1 MSTEKVYF
9 LLLEF
14 SLIQT
19 LIVHIRLDHVVTL
32 KHHYLSAALFAV
44 LVTKIE

>member
-1 MSTEKVYF
+1 MSIERVYF

-14 SLIQT
+14 SFIQT
-19 LIVHIRLDHVVTL
+19 LIVHIEIDHMVTL
-32 KHHYLSAALFAV
+32 KHYLSAALFAV